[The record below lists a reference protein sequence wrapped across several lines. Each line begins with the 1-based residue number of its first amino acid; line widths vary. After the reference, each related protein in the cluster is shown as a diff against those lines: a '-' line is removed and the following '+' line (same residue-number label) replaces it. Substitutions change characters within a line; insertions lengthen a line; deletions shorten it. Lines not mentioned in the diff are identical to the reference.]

1 MFGQAGAR
9 RLSQARQMA
18 GDLGAMSTAA
28 VLDLQLAAAADARFD
43 LDELARV
50 AQDALEISERPGI
63 DGVRAK
69 ALLFLLESRALRAD
83 REGTEHYAALVLAAA
98 NGDAELEAFVWG
110 AGRAMRALVADDRA
124 AAAAAFDR
132 SAEILRGCP
141 HAQPASFRG
150 MWPVFLATTGDA
162 RAADEIRAAE
172 SAGVTKFFSNRG
184 MACYAGAILAG
195 RAGDGA
201 RAAALAADGDR
212 ALAAYRVWSDV
223 ARMLMAEAAPA
234 DGWGEPR
241 EWLRAAR
248 DTFGACGLAALARRC
263 GELLG
268 EVSPGPP
275 WADLGVT
282 AREADVLALIAEGL
296 ANKEIAARLFLSPR
310 TVEKHVESL
319 LRKTGARSR
328 TQLLALAGRTT

>member
-98 NGDAELEAFVWG
+98 DGDAELEAFVWG

-172 SAGVTKFFSNRG
+172 SAGVTKFFGNRG

-201 RAAALAADGDR
+201 RAAAL
-212 ALAAYRVWSDV
+212 
-223 ARMLMAEAAPA
+223 
-234 DGWGEPR
+234 EPR

-310 TVEKHVESL
+310 TVERHVESL